1 MKSKK
6 HLISLGIS
14 LALLALLIW
23 QVDAAQVWAVL
34 RRTDWWWFGAAMLFF
49 LPQTWAIAMRW
60 QLIASPVAPISL
72 AESWRQIVA
81 SNCLNL
87 VLPSKMGDLAKGV
100 FLYKQG
106 HCRLDEGLH
115 IVVFEKLLDLA
126 SLAAWMTIGWLI
138 LRPEGAWIYP
148 VLALGLVLVLGV
160 TFVYFTP
167 WGARAVFSLLPGKLM
182 SHPKLAKVRGLLDSG
197 PRVMALVHATGA
209 RRAAILA
216 WSLAIWFLHLAQ
228 IYCFF
233 LCLGAVV
240 TPLQVFAVM
249 PIAIFA
255 GLLPLTVAGVGVRD
269 WALVALFRSPQNPEA
284 VLVGVGLLVSLRY
297 VVPALGGVPFVS
309 HYFLMSR
316 EVAEAKAAAVAK
328 EPA

>member
-6 HLISLGIS
+6 YLLSLVIS
-14 LALLALLIW
+14 LALLCLLLWKVDVKEVWSVLRGTDWRWFAGALL
-23 QVDAAQVWAVL
+23 
-34 RRTDWWWFGAAMLFF
+34 LFA
-49 LPQTWAIAMRW
+49 PQTWAIAMRW
-60 QLIASPVAPISL
+60 QMIAQPVAPISL
-72 AESWRQIVA
+72 VESWRQIMA

-100 FLYKQG
+100 FLYRQG

-126 SLAAWMTIGWLI
+126 SLSAWMMIGWLI
-138 LRPEGAWIYP
+138 LRPKGAWIFP
-148 VLALGLVLVLGV
+148 VLALGAVLVVGV
-160 TFVYFTP
+160 AVVYFTP
-167 WGARAVFSLLPGKLM
+167 WGARLAFTLLPGKVM

-216 WSLAIWFLHLAQ
+216 WSLGIWFLHLAQ
-228 IYCFF
+228 IFCFF
-233 LCLGAVV
+233 KCLGATV
-240 TPLQVFAVM
+240 TPLGVFAVM

-255 GLLPLTVAGVGVRD
+255 GLMPLSIAGVGVRD
-269 WALVALFRSPQNPEA
+269 WALVTLFTSPENPPAL
-284 VLVGVGLLVSLRY
+284 LVGVGLLVSLRY
-297 VVPALGGVPFVS
+297 VVPAMGGVPFVS

-316 EVAEAKAAAVAK
+316 EAAAAKALN
-328 EPA
+328 EEST

>member
-1 MKSKK
+1 MKSRK
-6 HLISLGIS
+6 HLISLAIS
-14 LALLALLIW
+14 LALLGVLVW
-23 QVDAAQVWAVL
+23 QVDAHQVWLVL
-34 RRTDWWWFGAAMLFF
+34 RATDWWWFGAAMLFF

-60 QLIASPVAPISL
+60 RFIAAPVAALSL

-100 FLYKQG
+100 FLYRQG

-115 IVVFEKLLDLA
+115 VVVFEKLLDLA
-126 SLAAWMTIGWLI
+126 SLAAWMMIGWLV
-138 LRPEGAWIYP
+138 LRPEGAWIIP
-148 VLALGLVLVLGV
+148 VLGLGAVLVAGV
-160 TFVYFTP
+160 SAVYFTP
-167 WGARAVFSLLPGKLM
+167 FGARLVFSLLPGKLM

-209 RRAAILA
+209 RRAIILG
-216 WSLAIWFLHLAQ
+216 WSLLIWFLHLAQ

-233 LCLGAVV
+233 KCLGAVV

-255 GLLPLTVAGVGVRD
+255 GLMPLTVAGVGVRD
-269 WALVALFRSPQNPEA
+269 WALVALFQSPENPEA

-297 VVPALGGVPFVS
+297 IVPALGGLPFVS

-316 EVAEAKAAAVAK
+316 EAAAAK